1 MDENRIVAPELLWE
15 DTEETVIRPRF
26 FQEYTGQEQVKANIE
41 VFVKA
46 ALGRGEALDHVLL
59 YGPPGLGK
67 TTLATIIANELN
79 VNIRITSGP
88 AIARP
93 GDLAAII
100 TDLQERDILFIDEIH
115 RLNRTVEEVLYPAME
130 DFCIDIVTGKGPG
143 AKSLRLPLPPFTM
156 IGATTRAG
164 MLAAPL
170 RDRFGVI
177 CRLEYYSEDELLTI
191 IRRSA
196 KVFDVKLDAGGA
208 EEISRRSR
216 GTPRIANRL
225 LRRLRDFAE
234 VKGDGVITREIA
246 RIGLQML
253 GVDERGLD
261 LVDRKVMLAI
271 LEKYDG
277 GPVGLDNIAASISES
292 VDTIEDVCEPYL
304 MQIGFLQRTPRGR
317 VATPAAW
324 EYFAVASRAEKRAGD
339 AENGQGRLFGI

>member
-1 MDENRIVAPELLWE
+1 M
-15 DTEETVIRPRF
+15 
-26 FQEYTGQEQVKANIE
+26 
-41 VFVKA
+41 
-46 ALGRGEALDHVLL
+46 
-59 YGPPGLGK
+59 
-67 TTLATIIANELN
+67 
-79 VNIRITSGP
+79 
-88 AIARP
+88 
-93 GDLAAII
+93 AAII

-196 KVFDVKLDAGGA
+196 KIFDVKLDAGGA

-324 EYFAVASRAEKRAGD
+324 EYFAVAPRAEKRAGD